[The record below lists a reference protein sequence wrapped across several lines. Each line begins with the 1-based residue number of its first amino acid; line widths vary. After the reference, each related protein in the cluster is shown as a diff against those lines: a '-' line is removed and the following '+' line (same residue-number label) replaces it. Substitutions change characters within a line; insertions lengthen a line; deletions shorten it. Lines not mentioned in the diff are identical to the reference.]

1 MITYD
6 DFMKVELKVAT
17 VLEAERVPGADKL
30 LKLRIK
36 MGEEERT
43 LAAGIAQY
51 YAPEELVGKQL
62 IVVANLEPKKLRGIE
77 SNGMLLAAC
86 TEDDSQVVFVTPEKQ
101 IPDGSRVR

>member
-6 DFMKVELKVAT
+6 DFMKVELRVAT
-17 VLEAERVPGADKL
+17 ILSAERVEDASKL

-43 LAAGIAQY
+43 LAAGIAQQ
-51 YAPEELVGKQL
+51 YAPEELVGRQL

-77 SNGMLLAAC
+77 SQGMLLAAC
-86 TEDDSQVVFVTPEKQ
+86 TDDESQIVFVTPEKQ

>member
-6 DFMKVELKVAT
+6 DFMKVELRVAT
-17 VLEAERVPGADKL
+17 VLAAERVEGAARL
-30 LKLRIK
+30 LKLRVKI
-36 MGEEERT
+36 GEEERT
-43 LAAGIAQY
+43 LAAGIAEHY
-51 YAPEELVGKQL
+51 SPEELVGKQL

-86 TEDDSQVVFVTPEKQ
+86 TDDESQIVFVTPEKQ

>member
-6 DFMKVELKVAT
+6 DFMKVELRVAT
-17 VLEAERVPGADKL
+17 VLAAERVEGAARL
-30 LKLRIK
+30 LKLRVKI
-36 MGEEERT
+36 GEEERT
-43 LAAGIAQY
+43 LAAGIAEHY
-51 YAPEELVGKQL
+51 SPEELVGKQL

-86 TEDDSQVVFVTPEKQ
+86 TDDESQIVFVPPEKQ